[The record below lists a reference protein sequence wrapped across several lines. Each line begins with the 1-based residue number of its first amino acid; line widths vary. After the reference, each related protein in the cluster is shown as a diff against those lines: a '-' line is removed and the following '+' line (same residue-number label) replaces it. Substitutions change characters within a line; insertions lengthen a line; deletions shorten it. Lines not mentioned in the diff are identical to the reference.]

1 MRYNKK
7 TSKRKEEKDLDTRE
21 TLNDILVN
29 LFFEILDLEERELI
43 KGEFKNIS
51 VNDMHIMD
59 AIGLG
64 EGKNM
69 SAIAKIQGV
78 TIGSLSTSM
87 NSLVKKDYVVR
98 QRSEEDRRVVI
109 IKLTEKGERAFKRH
123 KEFHEKMVDAA
134 LDYLAEDE
142 HAIAKVM
149 KVLKGVS
156 DFFGN
161 FKMEEE

>member
-1 MRYNKK
+1 M
-7 TSKRKEEKDLDTRE
+7 DTRE

-51 VNDMHIMD
+51 VNDMHIID
-59 AIGLG
+59 AIEPGD
-64 EGKNM
+64 GKNM

-87 NSLVKKDYVVR
+87 NSLVKKGYVSR
-98 QRSEEDRRVVI
+98 ERSEEDRRMVI
-109 IKLTEKGERAFKRH
+109 IKLTEKGLRAYERH
-123 KEFHEKMVDAA
+123 KIFHEKMVDAA
-134 LDYLAEDE
+134 LQSLADDE
-142 HAIAKVM
+142 KTTQKVV
-149 KVLKGVS
+149 KVLKGVAE
-156 DFFGN
+156 FFHG

>member
-1 MRYNKK
+1 M
-7 TSKRKEEKDLDTRE
+7 DTRE

-51 VNDMHIMD
+51 VNDMHIID
-59 AIGLG
+59 AIAPG

-87 NSLVKKDYVVR
+87 NSLVKKGYVVR
-98 QRSEEDRRVVI
+98 ERSEADRRMVI
-109 IKLTEKGERAFKRH
+109 IKLTDKGLRAYEKHRI
-123 KEFHEKMVDAA
+123 FHEQMVDAA
-134 LDYLAEDE
+134 IRALAEDE
-142 HAIAKVM
+142 NAMPKVV
-149 KVLKGVS
+149 KVLNGVAE
-156 DFFGN
+156 FFHG

>member
-1 MRYNKK
+1 M
-7 TSKRKEEKDLDTRE
+7 DTRE

-51 VNDMHIMD
+51 VNDMHIID
-59 AIGLG
+59 AIAPG

-87 NSLVKKDYVVR
+87 NSLVKKGYVVR
-98 QRSEEDRRVVI
+98 ERSEADRRMVI
-109 IKLTEKGERAFKRH
+109 IKLTDKGLRAYEKHRI
-123 KEFHEKMVDAA
+123 FHEQMVDAA
-134 LDYLAEDE
+134 IRALAEDE
-142 HAIAKVM
+142 NAMPKVV
-149 KVLKGVS
+149 KVLKGVAE
-156 DFFGN
+156 FFHG
-161 FKMEEE
+161 FKMEED

>member
-1 MRYNKK
+1 M
-7 TSKRKEEKDLDTRE
+7 DTRE

-51 VNDMHIMD
+51 VNDMHIID
-59 AIGLG
+59 AIAPG

-87 NSLVKKDYVVR
+87 NSLVKKGYVVR
-98 QRSEEDRRVVI
+98 ERSEEDRRMVI
-109 IKLTEKGERAFKRH
+109 IKLTDKGLRAYEKHRI
-123 KEFHEKMVDAA
+123 FHEQMVDAA
-134 LDYLAEDE
+134 IRALAEDE
-142 HAIAKVM
+142 NAMPKVV
-149 KVLKGVS
+149 KVLKGVAE
-156 DFFGN
+156 FFHG

>member
-1 MRYNKK
+1 M
-7 TSKRKEEKDLDTRE
+7 DTRE

-51 VNDMHIMD
+51 VNDMHIID
-59 AIGLG
+59 AIAPG

-87 NSLVKKDYVVR
+87 NSLVKKGYVVR
-98 QRSEEDRRVVI
+98 ERSEADRRMVI
-109 IKLTEKGERAFKRH
+109 IKLTDKGLRAYEKHRI
-123 KEFHEKMVDAA
+123 FHEQMVDAA
-134 LDYLAEDE
+134 IRALAEDE
-142 HAIAKVM
+142 NAMPKVV
-149 KVLKGVS
+149 KVLKGVAE
-156 DFFGN
+156 FFHG

>member
-1 MRYNKK
+1 M
-7 TSKRKEEKDLDTRE
+7 DTRE

-51 VNDMHIMD
+51 VNDMLIID
-59 AIGLG
+59 AIGPC

-69 SAIAKIQGV
+69 SSIAKIQGV

-87 NSLVKKDYVVR
+87 NNLVKKSYVVR
-98 QRSEEDRRVVI
+98 ERSEEDRRMVI
-109 IKLTEKGERAFKRH
+109 IKLTDKGLRAYEKHRI
-123 KEFHEKMVDAA
+123 FHEQMVDAA
-134 LDYLAEDE
+134 IQALAEDE
-142 HAIAKVM
+142 NALPKVV
-149 KVLKGVS
+149 KVLKGVAE
-156 DFFGN
+156 FFHG

>member
-1 MRYNKK
+1 M
-7 TSKRKEEKDLDTRE
+7 DTRE

-51 VNDMHIMD
+51 VNDMHIID
-59 AIGLG
+59 AIEPG

-87 NSLVKKDYVVR
+87 NSLVKKGYVVR
-98 QRSEEDRRVVI
+98 ERSEEDRRMVI
-109 IKLTEKGERAFKRH
+109 IKLTEKGLRAYEKH
-123 KEFHEKMVDAA
+123 KTFHEQMVDAA
-134 LDYLAEDE
+134 LRALAEDE
-142 HAIAKVM
+142 KAMPKVV
-149 KVLKGVS
+149 KVLKGVAE
-156 DFFGN
+156 FFHG